1 MYGCSKDTN
10 MTKRPTPANMISTS
24 VALAAVGIGI
34 LLSPVAKKTGIFQP
48 IARLHLS
55 LIGII
60 PAVTPKD
67 QWRYTFD
74 EFNAVDLRGQSA
86 LITGANSGLGF
97 SVAKFLSERGAAVTL
112 GCRNP
117 QKCFQA
123 CDAIRTSETYSGAPI
138 TPLVMDVSSLKSV
151 QSAAKTFLM
160 HNDKLDMLYL
170 NAGTI
175 SAGTNDDGTLP
186 LSKDGV
192 EMVFATNVLGH
203 HLLYR
208 LLSPA
213 LQNTPMARV
222 IHTSSLASFE
232 SYSYGVATDLETLNG
247 EKSSA
252 YHSFKV
258 YGHSKL
264 AQIVWT
270 KAATRQLG
278 DDANIYINAMNPGAV
293 RTSLM
298 NKNPYFPKWL
308 SDVKG
313 WVEERLIWSA
323 EEGALTLLYLGAAA
337 DNIREKN
344 TRGKYFHPQA
354 VEVVNQKA
362 EDEALQDQFWSFCDM
377 LVKEFL

>member
-1 MYGCSKDTN
+1 MS
-10 MTKRPTPANMISTS
+10 MRPSPVTIISTS

-34 LLSPVAKKTGIFQP
+34 LLSPFAQQSGIFQP
-48 IARLHLS
+48 ITRLHPS
-55 LIGII
+55 LIGIV

-67 QWRYTFD
+67 QWRYTFH
-74 EFNAVDLRGQSA
+74 EFNNVDLSGQNA

-117 QKCFQA
+117 RKCFQA
-123 CDAIRTSETYSGAPI
+123 CDTIRTSENYSGAPI
-138 TPLVMDVSSLKSV
+138 SPLMMDVSSLKSV
-151 QSAAKTFLM
+151 QSAAKAFLV

-203 HLLYR
+203 HLLYK
-208 LLSPA
+208 LLTPA
-213 LQNTPMARV
+213 LQNATMARV
-222 IHTSSLASFE
+222 ILTSSLASFE
-232 SYSYGVATDLETLNG
+232 SHNYGVANDLETLNG

-252 YHSFKV
+252 YHSLKV

-270 KAATRQLG
+270 KAVTRQLG
-278 DDANIYINAMNPGAV
+278 DESNIYINAMNPGAV

-298 NKNPYFPKWL
+298 NKNPYFPQWL
-308 SDVKG
+308 SDIKS

-323 EEGALTLLYLGAAA
+323 EEGALTLLYLGAATEEIRKK
-337 DNIREKN
+337 NIR
-344 TRGKYFHPQA
+344 GKFFHPQA
-354 VEVVNQKA
+354 VEVVNWNA
-362 EDEALQDQFWSFCDM
+362 EDEALQDKFWSFCEE
-377 LVKEFL
+377 LVKDFL

>member
-1 MYGCSKDTN
+1 MASRIPLTTIIN
-10 MTKRPTPANMISTS
+10 SS
-24 VALAAVGIGI
+24 VSLAAIGVGL
-34 LLSPVAKKTGIFQP
+34 LLSPVAKQTCIFQP
-48 IARLHLS
+48 ITLHPS

-60 PAVTPKD
+60 PAVTPRN
-67 QWRYTFD
+67 QWRYTF
-74 EFNAVDLRGQSA
+74 EQFSNVDLRGQNA
-86 LITGANSGLGF
+86 LITGGNSGLGF

-123 CDAIRTSETYSGAPI
+123 CDAIRTSEGYSGAPI
-138 TPLVMDVSSLKSV
+138 APLVMDVSSLKSV
-151 QSAAKTFLM
+151 QSAAKAFLM

-170 NAGTI
+170 NAGTL

-208 LLSPA
+208 LLLPA
-213 LQNTPMARV
+213 LRTATMARV

-232 SYSYGVATDLETLNG
+232 SYSYGVATDLQTLNG

-252 YHSFKV
+252 YHSLKV

-278 DDANIYINAMNPGAV
+278 DNTNIYINAMNPGAV
-293 RTSLM
+293 KTSLM
-298 NKNPYFPKWL
+298 NKNPYFPQWL
-308 SDVKG
+308 SDLKS
-313 WVEERLIWSA
+313 WVEERMIWSA
-323 EEGALTLLYLGAAA
+323 EDGALTLLYLGAAT
-337 DNIREKN
+337 DDIKEGNL
-344 TRGKYFHPQA
+344 RGKYFHPQA
-354 VEVVNQKA
+354 VEVVNPKA
-362 EDEALQDQFWSFCDM
+362 EDTSLQDNFWSFCEE
-377 LVKEFL
+377 LVKDFL

>member
-1 MYGCSKDTN
+1 
-10 MTKRPTPANMISTS
+10 MTKRPAPTTLISVS
-24 VALAAVGIGI
+24 VALAAVGIGL
-34 LLSPVAKKTGIFQP
+34 LLSPVAKQTGFFQP
-48 IARLHLS
+48 ITRLHPS

-74 EFNAVDLRGQSA
+74 EFNAVDMRGQNA

-97 SVAKFLSERGAAVTL
+97 SVAKLLSERGAAVTL

-138 TPLVMDVSSLKSV
+138 TPLMMDVSSLKSV
-151 QSAAKTFLM
+151 QSAAKTFLV

-208 LLSPA
+208 LLMPA
-213 LQNTPMARV
+213 LQNAATARV
-222 IHTSSLASFE
+222 VHTSSLASFE

-354 VEVVNQKA
+354 VEVVNPMA
-362 EDEALQDQFWSFCDM
+362 EDEALQDKSWSFCEV
-377 LVKEFL
+377 LVKDFL